1 MAPAFAIVCNTPMS
15 SRPPISAII
24 PTWHA
29 LRYLPACL
37 TALHHQL
44 RPDDEI
50 ILVDNASRDNA
61 AAWARQ
67 HAPSVRLLCLPRNR
81 GFAGGTNA
89 GIRVARHPLIL
100 LCNDDAL
107 VEPGCIAALATAL
120 LAHPHHA
127 AAAGVLTFSRHPHIV
142 ASGGIRMQRDGLAL
156 DTWIGRSVASLPP
169 TPQPVFGASGGLA
182 LLRRAALD
190 DVGLFAESF
199 FNYLEDADLAWRLR
213 LREWHTIAVPTA
225 RARHVYSASGSQFKQ
240 GLLARNRIR
249 MLIRCVP
256 TPLLRECLP
265 AILRYDLLATA
276 YALLSRQPAIL
287 TGRATA
293 LRELP
298 ALLQQRSTIQ
308 QQRTAALHELA
319 AWLEP
324 APHPHTA
331 LHLRRQIAQ
340 LSRG

>member
-1 MAPAFAIVCNTPMS
+1 MNH
-15 SRPPISAII
+15 RPPISAVI

-44 RPDDEI
+44 HPDDEI
-50 ILVDNASRDNA
+50 ILVDNASRDHA

-67 HAPSVRLLCLPRNR
+67 HAPHVRLLCLPHNR

-89 GIRVARHPLIL
+89 GIRAARHPLIL

-107 VEPGCIAALATAL
+107 IEPGGVDALVAALR
-120 LAHPHHA
+120 AHPHHA
-127 AAAGVLTFSRHPHIV
+127 AAAGTLTFSRHPHVV

-156 DTWIGRSVASLPP
+156 DTWIGRTVASLPP

-190 DVGLFAESF
+190 EVGLFEESF

-213 LREWHTIAVPTA
+213 LRGWQAIAVPAA

-240 GLLARNRIR
+240 RLLARNRIR

-287 TGRATA
+287 AGRAAA

-298 ALLQQRSTIQ
+298 ALRQQRAAIQ
-308 QQRTAALHELA
+308 QQRTAPLHTLA
-319 AWLEP
+319 AWIEP
-324 APHPHTA
+324 APPPHAA
-331 LHLRRQIAQ
+331 LHLRRQIAR
-340 LSRG
+340 LSRDENV